1 MDVADAVPYGD
12 GIVAATDGCFAWRP
26 VAVQN
31 DSKHSDGGQ
40 KYTKTL
46 IGTHEPTDED
56 RNESS
61 E

>member
-1 MDVADAVPYGD
+1 MTE
-12 GIVAATDGCFAWRP
+12 IIAATDGSFAWRP